1 MKLFKYVLGLIVVSM
16 FLSTSAFAQEE
27 MTSEE
32 WENEI
37 ARLTTKK
44 SDLTKDL
51 SDLQNE
57 VNNLK
62 ATKAGLQSYED
73 CQDELYALVGATQ
86 TDIDNFRNQVNS
98 VEGKIN
104 RKEAPKDDRAAELSA
119 LQNNKISALPE
130 FFNKVHNELQRK
142 LDAWVEAPKEI
153 MYSVVK
159 GDHLWG
165 IAKKK
170 DHYDNPF
177 AWPMIY
183 QANRDQIKD
192 PDLIYPKQ
200 TFKIPNLS
208 DDEVAKYN
216 KIRKNYKPAPVE

>member
-130 FFNKVHNELQRK
+130 FYNKVHNELQRK

>member
-1 MKLFKYVLGLIVVSM
+1 MKLFKYVLGLIVISM
-16 FLSTSAFAQEE
+16 FLSASAFAQEE

-62 ATKAGLQSYED
+62 ATKAGLQSYAD

-86 TDIDNFRNQVNS
+86 TDIDNYRNQVNS
-98 VEGKIN
+98 IEGKIN
-104 RKEAPKDDRAAELSA
+104 RKEAPKDDRAAELTA
-119 LQNNKISALPE
+119 LQKNKISALPE
-130 FFNKVHNELQRK
+130 FYNKVHNELQRK

-216 KIRKNYKPAPVE
+216 KIRTNYKPAPVE

>member
-62 ATKAGLQSYED
+62 ATKAGLQSYAD

-98 VEGKIN
+98 IEGKIN

>member
-16 FLSTSAFAQEE
+16 FLSASAFAQEE

-62 ATKAGLQSYED
+62 ATKAGLQSYAD

-86 TDIDNFRNQVNS
+86 TDIDNYRNQVNS
-98 VEGKIN
+98 IEGKIN
-104 RKEAPKDDRAAELSA
+104 RKEAPKDDRAAELTA
-119 LQNNKISALPE
+119 LQKNKISALPE
-130 FFNKVHNELQRK
+130 FYNKVHNELQRK